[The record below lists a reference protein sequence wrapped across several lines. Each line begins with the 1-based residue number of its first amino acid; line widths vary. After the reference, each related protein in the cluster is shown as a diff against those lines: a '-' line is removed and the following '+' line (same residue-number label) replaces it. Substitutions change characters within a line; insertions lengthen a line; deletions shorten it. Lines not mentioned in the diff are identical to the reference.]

1 MAKTNGRTK
10 KANIEKTL
18 EKILEKAITPPREK
32 NTPQKSVY
40 WEFIL
45 YPDCPRHLEYYF
57 DIKQGKYP
65 TATGCVHDRDY
76 TDPVPESWDSDG
88 NYIEPIPS
96 KPKKTHAH
104 IIVKLPYSGTKG
116 SVERLFP
123 NLESHL
129 IIKVDCA
136 DERYRYLIHMDD
148 PKKHRYSPNDV
159 FGNTE
164 NFYQYYHTEATAY
177 EGAEICRILDILDNW
192 DYSQGKPTYSKVIR
206 LCAEMGL
213 YGYLRKGGVLLSQV
227 IKETIDG
234 YTREYT
240 DVRWLEDNYIKNK
253 QADEIWRLNS
263 ALKSANNTIETYKKL
278 VK

>member
-18 EKILEKAITPPREK
+18 EKILEKATTPPREK
-32 NTPQKSVY
+32 NTPEKSVY

-65 TATGCVHDRDY
+65 TATGCVHDKDF
-76 TDPVPESWDSDG
+76 TEATPEGFDSEG
-88 NYIEPIPS
+88 NYIEAQPP

-129 IIKVDCA
+129 IMKVDCA

-148 PKKHRYSPNDV
+148 PKKHRYSPNEV

-177 EGAEICRILDILDNW
+177 EGAEVCRILDILDNW

-206 LCAEMGL
+206 ICAEMGL
-213 YGYLRKGGVLLSQV
+213 YGYLRKGGALLSQV
-227 IKETIDG
+227 IRETIEE
-234 YTREYT
+234 YSREYT
-240 DVRWLEDNYIKNK
+240 DARWLEENYIKEK